1 MAAHTSSKLAEST
14 ESTCSYRW
22 ARSDYTRVGRLRH
35 IGQTALQF
43 LFYLWLDQQP
53 RSYGSQQPP
62 TPEQKSERRGK
73 RAAWLQESL
82 LDLGP
87 TFIKIGQFF
96 STRADLFPSEYIEE
110 LSKLQDRVPA
120 FDYEQVVEII
130 QRELDKPIDQVFAE
144 FNPIPVASA
153 SLGQVHHAWL
163 HSGEEVAVKVQRPGL
178 QRLFKLDLSI
188 LKGIVDY
195 VQHHTPWGEDGRDW
209 VGIYEECRRT
219 LWEEVDYLNE
229 GRNADTF
236 RRNFRQISQVI
247 APRVHWRYTTPQLL
261 TMEYIPGI
269 KVTRFEALT
278 AAGLDR
284 RSIAHLGARSYLRQ
298 VLHHGFFHADPHP
311 GNLAVNPD
319 GALIFYD
326 FGMMGQIQPET
337 KASLMLTFSGIIHQ
351 DANLVVQSM
360 VELGALAPGSD
371 LGPVRRSVQYMLE
384 TYLNQALGEHQ
395 DISMADI
402 SDDLYELT
410 YDQPFRFPATFTF
423 VLRSLSSLEAL
434 GKSLDPEFNFM
445 DVAQPFAE
453 EIMAQE
459 PSYKPNS
466 LIGQLSNQ
474 AAEFTNTSLSLP
486 SRIETTLNKLEQGD
500 LRMRVNSVEA
510 NRALRKLSS
519 IGVGVIYT
527 LVFSALLLSATQ
539 FLIAGWMRVGGGIL
553 FLAILA
559 AIALGRLLFSLERS
573 DSF

>member
-1 MAAHTSSKLAEST
+1 MAVDTLSELAQAT
-14 ESTCSYRW
+14 EYTGSYRW
-22 ARSDYTRVGRLRH
+22 SRSDYTRLGRLRH
-35 IGQTALQF
+35 IGRTAVQF

-62 TPEQKSERRGK
+62 SPEQKSERRRK

-96 STRADLFPSEYIEE
+96 STRADLFPAEYIEE

-120 FDYEQVVEII
+120 FDYEQVVVII

-178 QRLFKLDLSI
+178 QRLFSIDLSI
-188 LKGIVDY
+188 LKGLVDY
-195 VQHHTPWGEDGRDW
+195 VQHRTPWGKDGPDW

-236 RRNFRQISQVI
+236 RRNFQQISQVI
-247 APRVHWRYTTPQLL
+247 TPRVHWRYTTPHLL

-269 KVTRFEALT
+269 KVTHFESLT

-284 RSIAHLGARSYLRQ
+284 RSIAHLGAQSYLRQ

-311 GNLAVNPD
+311 GNLAVSPD

-326 FGMMGQIQPET
+326 FGMMGQINPET
-337 KASLMLTFSGIIHQ
+337 KASLMLTFSGIIQQ

-360 VELGALAPGSD
+360 VELGALAKGSD

-453 EIMAQE
+453 EIMAQDS
-459 PSYKPNS
+459 SYNPNS
-466 LIGQLSNQ
+466 LIGQISNQ
-474 AAEFTNTSLSLP
+474 AAQFTNTSLSLP

-500 LRMRVNSVEA
+500 IRMRVNSVEA
-510 NRALRKLSS
+510 NRSLRKLSS
-519 IGVGVIYT
+519 IGMGTIYT
-527 LVFSALLLSATQ
+527 LLFSAFLLSATQ

-553 FLAILA
+553 FLAVIA
-559 AIALGRLLFSLERS
+559 AIALVRLLLSLESS
-573 DSF
+573 DT

>member
-1 MAAHTSSKLAEST
+1 MAADTSSELAGST
-14 ESTCSYRW
+14 KYIGSYRW
-22 ARSDYTRVGRLRH
+22 SRSDYTRLGRLRH
-35 IGQTALQF
+35 IGRTAFQF

-53 RSYGSQQPP
+53 RSYGSKQPP
-62 TPEQKSERRGK
+62 SPEQVSQRRRK

-96 STRADLFPSEYIEE
+96 STRADLFPAEYIEE

-120 FDYEQVVEII
+120 FDYEQVVAII

-144 FNPIPVASA
+144 FNPVPVASA

-178 QRLFKLDLSI
+178 QRLFSIDLSI
-188 LKGIVDY
+188 LRGIVDY
-195 VQHHTPWGEDGRDW
+195 VQHQTPWGKDGRDW
-209 VGIYEECRRT
+209 VGVYEECRRT

-236 RRNFRQISQVI
+236 RRNFQQISQVI
-247 APRVHWRYTTPQLL
+247 TPRVHWRYTTPHLL

-269 KVTRFEALT
+269 KVTHFESLT

-284 RSIAHLGARSYLRQ
+284 RSIAHLGAQSYLRQ

-326 FGMMGQIQPET
+326 FGMMGRIKPET
-337 KASLMLTFSGIIHQ
+337 KASLMLTFSGIIQQ

-360 VELGALAPGSD
+360 VELGALASGSD

-395 DISMADI
+395 EISMAEI

-453 EIMAQE
+453 EIMAQDY
-459 PSYKPNS
+459 PSNPNS
-466 LIGQLSNQ
+466 LIGQISNQ
-474 AAEFTNTSLSLP
+474 AAQFTNTSLSLP

-500 LRMRVNSVEA
+500 IRMRVNSVEA
-510 NRALRKLSS
+510 NRSLRKLSS
-519 IGVGVIYT
+519 IGVGAIYT
-527 LVFSALLLSATQ
+527 LLFTALLLSATQ
-539 FLIAGWMRVGGGIL
+539 FLIAGWMRVGGGVL
-553 FLAILA
+553 FLAVIA
-559 AIALGRLLFSLERS
+559 AIALIRVLLSLESS
-573 DSF
+573 DV